1 MELLIRVFLL
11 GIFLGIIIFVII
23 RGNPNQANESFFSK
37 YFNPIPVWLL
47 ILIII
52 PMNYEMITESGV
64 AESATDAAIIWIKY
78 LFFYAA
84 MLVSVSELIY
94 VYQEKKMT
102 NLERFEEVEIE
113 SKKIDALRSV
123 QRSSEQSKE
132 ELEKLVIINRGILE
146 SIEGAKKKFGN
157 FAAIVLVLLAFILAE
172 LVTK

>member
-1 MELLIRVFLL
+1 MRV
-11 GIFLGIIIFVII
+11 
-23 RGNPNQANESFFSK
+23 FFSK

-94 VYQEKKMT
+94 VYQEKK
-102 NLERFEEVEIE
+102 N
-113 SKKIDALRSV
+113 D
-123 QRSSEQSKE
+123 
-132 ELEKLVIINRGILE
+132 
-146 SIEGAKKKFGN
+146 
-157 FAAIVLVLLAFILAE
+157 
-172 LVTK
+172 

>member
-1 MELLIRVFLL
+1 MSTR
-11 GIFLGIIIFVII
+11 
-23 RGNPNQANESFFSK
+23 R
-37 YFNPIPVWLL
+37 
-47 ILIII
+47 
-52 PMNYEMITESGV
+52 
-64 AESATDAAIIWIKY
+64 
-78 LFFYAA
+78 
-84 MLVSVSELIY
+84 
-94 VYQEKKMT
+94 KKMT